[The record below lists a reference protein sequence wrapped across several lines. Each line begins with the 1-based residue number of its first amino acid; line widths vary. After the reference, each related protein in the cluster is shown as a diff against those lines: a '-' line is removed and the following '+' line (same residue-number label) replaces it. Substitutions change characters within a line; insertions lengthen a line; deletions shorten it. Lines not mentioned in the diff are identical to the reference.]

1 MQKTKALPANPE
13 HKHEVKTAVNP
24 TVGFWAGPL
33 SFCGRC
39 VDLLELNKRDPHK
52 EDNEGHPL
60 SFTEASPQHD
70 H

>member
-33 SFCGRC
+33 VFVADVLTCWS
-39 VDLLELNKRDPHK
+39 
-52 EDNEGHPL
+52 
-60 SFTEASPQHD
+60 
-70 H
+70 